1 MNKNCKM
8 VAITKFL
15 WLALAAT
22 TATAAAIVQR
32 DVITVQND
40 IRQEIGP
47 TWTTLNNDINVFPNS
62 GSEGEAAI
70 QSGFGDA
77 ILALEETTAD
87 IKSTGSFGLV
97 SGTTIFADIQLLVPT
112 FLSAI
117 VTLVAQ
123 KPIWDNIPDGTPS
136 ILSRLQIAEIVM
148 SEFLD
153 AVVASE
159 PILLKP
165 SGYALKAQLTGAFA
179 TAIAVYSA

>member
-97 SGTTIFADIQLLVPT
+97 SGTTIFADIQ
-112 FLSAI
+112 
-117 VTLVAQ
+117 
-123 KPIWDNIPDGTPS
+123 
-136 ILSRLQIAEIVM
+136 QIGRAHV
-148 SEFLD
+148 
-153 AVVASE
+153 
-159 PILLKP
+159 
-165 SGYALKAQLTGAFA
+165 
-179 TAIAVYSA
+179 